1 MSGGLD
7 SAVSAAL
14 LRQQGWSV
22 LGVHLR
28 LSDTPRPENDLTPLL
43 NFLGIEC
50 RYLDLRQEF
59 RTIIIENFIS
69 LYRHGKTPNPCVR
82 CNALIKFGRLR
93 QIVRSW
99 GYDYLATGHYARL
112 GWAEEGGWA
121 LFRGVDGRKE
131 QSYFLHRLSQEVLG
145 SVLFPLGGFTK
156 TQVRQM
162 SVELGL
168 APFIPAWESQ
178 ELCFVSG
185 NYVDFM
191 QSLGE
196 KGLTSPGPIVN
207 RQGTV
212 LGSHRGLV
220 HYTVGQRQGLGV
232 PAAAPYYVL
241 ALDHRANEVVVG
253 SKSELLAGGLEVEDL
268 NWLIPVPASPL
279 PAQVRLR
286 YRHPGVGCLVVP
298 QPKNRVNVLLDQPQ
312 TAVAPGQAAVFYQ
325 GDRVLGGGW
334 IVRGHPPGRAWNR

>member
-1 MSGGLD
+1 
-7 SAVSAAL
+7 VTAAL
-14 LRQQGWSV
+14 LLEQGWTV
-22 LGVHLR
+22 LGVHL
-28 LSDTPRPENDLTPLL
+28 LLADTPRQENDLSPLIT
-43 NFLGIEC
+43 FLGIEC
-50 RYLDLRQEF
+50 RCLDFRQEF
-59 RTIIIENFIS
+59 RTAIIDDFMS
-69 LYRHGKTPNPCVR
+69 RYRQGKTPNPCVR
-82 CNALIKFGRLR
+82 CNAMIKFGRLR
-93 QIVRSW
+93 QVVREW

-112 GWAEEGGWA
+112 GWAEDGSWA
-121 LFRGVDGRKE
+121 LYRGVDTRKE
-131 QSYFLHRLSQEVLG
+131 QSYFLHRLPRAALDSI
-145 SVLFPLGGFTK
+145 LFPLGGFTK

-162 SVELGL
+162 SVDLGL
-168 APFIPAWESQ
+168 APYIPSRESQ

-196 KGLTSPGPIVN
+196 EGLECRGRIVN

-212 LGSHRGLV
+212 LGAHRGLV

-241 ALDHRANEVVVG
+241 ALDPETNVVVVG
-253 SKSELLAGGLEVEDL
+253 SKAELLAGGLEVEDL
-268 NWLIPVPASPL
+268 HWLRSVPTGPL

-286 YRHPGVGCLVVP
+286 YRHPGVGCLVLP
-298 QPKNRVNVLLDQPQ
+298 QPNNRVIVLLDEPQ

-334 IVRGHPPGRAWNR
+334 IVRGFAPGGAGNR